1 MKNEITKGKNI
12 LSVMSELVN
21 GIGLENVKTSFNSK
35 TGTASI
41 TGIRDGIQYTTT
53 LKTQKN
59 GIIQTS
65 SQFDVENISKKA
77 LKMQIKDLKKQGYK
91 QREIAEMLG
100 ISQPTVS
107 NYLRK

>member
-1 MKNEITKGKNI
+1 MKNVIVENKNLLDAI
-12 LSVMSELVN
+12 SDLIKDV
-21 GIGLENVKTSFNSK
+21 GLENVKTNFNSK
-35 TGTASI
+35 TGTASV
-41 TGIRDGIQYTTT
+41 TGNRDGFQYTTT
-53 LKTQKN
+53 LKRQKN

-65 SQFDVENISKKA
+65 SQFDVENMTKNA
-77 LKMQIKDLKKQGYK
+77 LEMQIKELKRQGYK